1 MFILKYKIKDLT
13 PFRQGVIIEREIMP
27 AFLDRLNKYNELT
40 DVEKKTFRIWMTD
53 LMPTGTDYNFH
64 CEPINLRLPES
75 FIKLWQKYPENP
87 DPQLL
92 PIDSLNQWRSKIADE
107 LSAEKI
113 GYLSPTDRLLRYGSI
128 DGKKFRTLLMD
139 LQVLSDKEF
148 QGINFKLPKMFIDM
162 WKNHP
167 ENYSPN
173 DDPIST
179 LTEYCKRVND
189 EVRNPDKYSNPAGKP
204 VLSEL
209 SNEAKESLKIPPPT
223 LMSPTHRFLN
233 TATFD
238 YNLKKDMQ
246 NEFAQ
251 RVESVTAQ
259 DYALIRATNDFPI
272 KGYHTPVNQN
282 TRISMAESFLGP
294 EIVAYHYRDTK
305 HFSLNGLTEF
315 AIGDGEW
322 SNFDFNIIEP
332 LADHIN
338 NPNLIS
344 LHPRRYCV

>member
-1 MFILKYKIKDLT
+1 
-13 PFRQGVIIEREIMP
+13 MP

-209 SNEAKESLKIPPPT
+209 SNEAKESLKTPPPT

-259 DYALIRATNDFPI
+259 DYALVRATNDFPI

-294 EIVAYHYRDTK
+294 EIVTYHYRDTK

-315 AIGDGEW
+315 AIGDEDW
-322 SNFDFNIIEP
+322 SDFDFNIIEP